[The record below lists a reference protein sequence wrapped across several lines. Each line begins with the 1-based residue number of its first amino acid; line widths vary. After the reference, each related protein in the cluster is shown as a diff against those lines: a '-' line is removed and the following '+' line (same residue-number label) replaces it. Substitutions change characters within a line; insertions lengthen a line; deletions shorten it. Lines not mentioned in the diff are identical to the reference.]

1 MTKNALISPIIVYFC
16 DNKKTNVQST
26 QVCHYHIRGMP
37 KVIEGK
43 VKYDLIFKKKT
54 PKQMSHDNRGYG
66 NSVENR
72 DIYAVR
78 F

>member
-1 MTKNALISPIIVYFC
+1 MTI
-16 DNKKTNVQST
+16 KKTNVQLT

-54 PKQMSHDNRGYG
+54 QNKCLTITEDTVVPSKTGTFTQLDFNGLEQ
-66 NSVENR
+66 N
-72 DIYAVR
+72 
-78 F
+78 